1 MKLSIR
7 EDKLDYATFERL
19 FTEAW
24 DYISAERQRMGADN
38 LKASLWEAHKENKSL
53 IYEEDGYIVGT
64 VSFKFHQYNRKKYL
78 QYLYPTYGENESGSR
93 SWFYSEEYKNSSDK
107 LKKVFPDVEG
117 VLMIAN
123 PASPAMTAIQNKYN
137 DGVSLFTSMDILKVD
152 DVFSREEMSPPD
164 HFRAFVMGI

>member
-38 LKASLWEAHKENKSL
+38 LKAGLWEAHKENKTL
-53 IYEEDGYIVGT
+53 IYEEDGYVVGT
-64 VSFKFHQYNRKKYL
+64 ISFKFHQYKRKKYL
-78 QYLYPTYGENESGSR
+78 HYLYPTYGENESGSR
-93 SWFYSEEYKNSSDK
+93 AWFYSEEYKNSSDK
-107 LKKVFPDVEG
+107 LKSVFPDVEG
-117 VLMIAN
+117 VVMIGN
-123 PASPAMTAIQNKYN
+123 PDSPAMTAIQNKYN

-152 DVFSREEMSPPD
+152 EVFSREEISPPE